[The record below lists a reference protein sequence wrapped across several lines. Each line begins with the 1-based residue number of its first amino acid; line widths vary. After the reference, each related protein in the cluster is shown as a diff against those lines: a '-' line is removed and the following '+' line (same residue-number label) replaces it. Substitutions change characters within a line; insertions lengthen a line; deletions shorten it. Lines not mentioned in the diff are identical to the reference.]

1 MNENEYQTKQSKI
14 LIKTFTNLLIY
25 LENNPPNKTLENVSD
40 FQVFKT
46 LFLLIKKYYK
56 DIFLPLGGTE
66 RFRANA

>member
-25 LENNPPNKTLENVSD
+25 LENNPPNKTLENVSY

-46 LFLLIKKYYK
+46 LFLLIKK
-56 DIFLPLGGTE
+56 
-66 RFRANA
+66 